1 MGKSHLLAAA
11 AGAVAASAL
20 AGGVA
25 WATVPGD
32 GGVIQGCYTKVG
44 GILRVVDADKGQ
56 HCLGIEAPIAWNQK
70 GPKGDPG
77 AAGVSPTVAQ
87 LQPGDAGCPAGGAA
101 ITGVDGSTAHVCN
114 GTNGESFSGTAT
126 SPNGQYSISVT
137 DAGIVLSNGQGT
149 SLNVIRRR
157 PRPPQRGRLRSRHR
171 AEHRASC
178 RDVRDRSRRCRLLAQ
193 GLRHRPRPVGRR
205 PLPEGKRSQRQLAED
220 AVSC

>member
-56 HCLGIEAPIAWNQK
+56 HCLDIEAPIAWNQK

-149 SLNVIRRR
+149 SLNVL
-157 PRPPQRGRLRSRHR
+157 GDDLVLRSVGDFDLGTGQSIGLH
-171 AEHRASC
+171 AGTSAT
-178 RDVRDRSRRCRLLAQ
+178 VLADADFSLRGSGT
-193 GLRHRPRPVGRR
+193 GLVQSAGV
-205 PLPEGKRSQRQLAED
+205 LSLKGS
-220 AVSC
+220 AVNVN

>member
-11 AGAVAASAL
+11 AGAVAATAL

-25 WATVPGD
+25 WATIPGD

-101 ITGVDGSTAHVCN
+101 ITSADGSTAHVCN

-149 SLNVIRRR
+149 SLKVLGDNLV
-157 PRPPQRGRLRSRHR
+157 LRSVGDFDLGTGKSIGLH
-171 AEHRASC
+171 AGTSAT
-178 RDVRDRSRRCRLLAQ
+178 VLADADFSLRGSGT
-193 GLRHRPRPVGRR
+193 GLVQSAGI
-205 PLPEGKRSQRQLAED
+205 LSLKGS
-220 AVSC
+220 AVNVN